1 MNNKL
6 FKDIKSLL
14 LIAIITV
21 AVASCNKALPDA
33 VAIPYPDANNS
44 SVTLGA
50 VISSD
55 TTYSIFKAAALRVG
69 ILPTLLDSSKIFT
82 VFLPNNA
89 AFRASGIP
97 SEAVIGV
104 LPIASVGAIV
114 SYHIV
119 PGVQLLSS
127 DIPTTFPNI
136 QLPTS
141 LTIGVLPGTTIPLK
155 MSIFPSKRTN
165 GAFVNTIPIV
175 SPDNKYRNGVIHVM
189 AAIVSPPSQVLKD
202 AMYSNPNL
210 TYFKA
215 AILRADSGSTGTNS
229 LDYLLGYAVTNMT
242 VLAPNDAAFQTL
254 IYGLAFQGYLST
266 RPKPYNAMDTAVAS
280 AYGSG
285 AVAAGPAFLSTNNV
299 TTALIKGV
307 MAYHF
312 LATDLHTGL
321 GYQPNI
327 RAFSNNFATTPGVF
341 YTTLVNTSVPAT
353 LQPGVMIQAT
363 FTGPFVSTLTFKGA
377 GTFPP
382 GGAAYSQ
389 TANAVSK
396 DNVAVNGVYYV
407 IDKVLLPQ

>member
-6 FKDIKSLL
+6 LKDVKSLL
-14 LIAIITV
+14 LMALIVV
-21 AVASCNKALPDA
+21 AVSSCNKPFPNA
-33 VAIPYPDANNS
+33 VPIPYPDANNS
-44 SVTLGA
+44 TVTLGA

-69 ILPTLLDSSKIFT
+69 MLPVLMDSSKIFT
-82 VFLPNNA
+82 IFLPNNA
-89 AFRASGIP
+89 AFRASGIA

-104 LPIASVGAIV
+104 LPITSVGAIV
-114 SYHIV
+114 SYHII
-119 PGVQLLSS
+119 PGEQLLSS
-127 DIPTTFPNI
+127 DIPTAFPNI
-136 QLPTS
+136 QLPTA
-141 LTIGVLPGTTIPLK
+141 LTIGVLPGTTVPLK
-155 MSIFPSKRTN
+155 MSIFPSKRSN
-165 GAFVNTIPIV
+165 GAWANNIPIV

-215 AILRADSGSTGTNS
+215 AIARADSGSSGLNK
-229 LDYLLGYAVTNMT
+229 LDSLLGYAVTNMT
-242 VLAPNDAAFQTL
+242 VLAPNDAAFKTL
-254 IYGLAFQGYLST
+254 IFGLAFQSYLAT
-266 RPKPYNAMDTAVAS
+266 RPKPYTATDTANA
-280 AYGSG
+280 AATGNG
-285 AVAAGPAFLSTNNV
+285 AVAAGPIFLSTNNV
-299 TTALIKGV
+299 TTAMIKGV

-312 LATDLHTGL
+312 LATNQGL

-341 YTTLVNTSVPAT
+341 YTTLVNSSVPAT

-382 GGAAYSQ
+382 GGAPYSQ
-389 TANAVSK
+389 TATAVSK
-396 DNVAVNGVYYV
+396 DNVAVNGVFHI

>member
-6 FKDIKSLL
+6 FKDIKYLL

-21 AVASCNKALPDA
+21 GVASCNKALPDA
-33 VAIPYPDANNS
+33 VAIPYPDANS
-44 SVTLGA
+44 SNVTLGS

-69 ILPTLLDSSKIFT
+69 VLPTLMDSSKIFT

-104 LPIASVGAIV
+104 LPITSVGAIV
-114 SYHIV
+114 NYHIV

-136 QLPTS
+136 QLPTL
-141 LTIGVLPGTTIPLK
+141 LTIGALPGTNVPLK
-155 MSIFPSKRTN
+155 MSIFPSRRTN
-165 GAFVNTIPIV
+165 GAWVNNIPIV

-189 AAIVSPPSQVLKD
+189 AAIVSPPSQVLK
-202 AMYSNPNL
+202 AALYSNPNL

-215 AILRADSGSTGTNS
+215 AIARADSGSSGLS
-229 LDYLLGYAVTNMT
+229 QLDSLLGYAVTNMT

-254 IYGLAFQGYLST
+254 IFGLAFQGYLSS
-266 RPKPYNAMDTAVAS
+266 RPTPYNAMDTAVAS

-312 LATDLHTGL
+312 LATNQGL

-341 YTTLVNTSVPAT
+341 YTTLVNSSVPAT

-389 TANAVSK
+389 TATAVSK